1 MKKLLAILL
10 IPFCLSSCDNFGTTR
25 IKNLIDLTP
34 KLEVDNPKSNLFST
48 GIANPFKPKSS
59 SYAISRGAIIG
70 KPAIAKGMMYSIDTN
85 GYVSAFSLKEKK
97 IMWTKDI
104 ADPQSS
110 RVFNSGGVLYSDERL
125 YVTYGTRDLVVL
137 DTETGREV
145 MRKEFPD
152 IVKSKPVMSGHNL
165 IIVQTVSNQLIAYDI
180 KTSKTKWMN
189 EGGIEIISSKN
200 QIHPMIHNGH
210 VLASYSS
217 GEVLYLNANS
227 GAEVW
232 RYSLSS
238 SGDVG
243 LPSFDP
249 SVVVTNPI
257 FTNNFVYF
265 ATSNGKIVKINASN
279 GAEVWVKTA
288 DDVQSMVLHDN
299 NLIVT
304 NNARQVAALSAHD
317 GHINWVGNL
326 ISAKERSSKKPK
338 TASFLDPFV
347 VKDGANYT
355 INVISSNGELY
366 QFTSDESGHLP
377 SDPHIS
383 KIDKNTRYYWVS
395 CCSGGI
401 YLIYDR
407 NVKF

>member
-34 KLEVDNPKSNLFST
+34 KLEVDTPKAHLFSS
-48 GIANPFKPKSS
+48 GIENPFKPKSS
-59 SYAISRGAIIG
+59 SYALSRGAIIG
-70 KPAIAKGMMYSIDTN
+70 QPAVAKGIMYSIDTN

-97 IMWTKDI
+97 IKWTRDI

-110 RVFNSGGVLYSDERL
+110 RTFNSGGVLYSNERL

-152 IVKSKPVMSGHNL
+152 IVRSKPIMSGHNL

-180 KTSKTKWMN
+180 KISKTKWMN
-189 EGGIEIISSKN
+189 EGGLEVISSKN
-200 QIHPMIHNGH
+200 QIPPMIHNGH

-249 SVVVTNPI
+249 SVVVTKPI
-257 FTNNFVYF
+257 FANKFVYF
-265 ATSNGKIVKINASN
+265 ATSNGKIVKIDTTD
-279 GAEVWVKTA
+279 GAAAWIKTA
-288 DDVQSMVLHDN
+288 DDVQSLALHDN
-299 NLIVT
+299 SLIVT
-304 NNARQVAALSAHD
+304 NNARQVAVLSAHD
-317 GHINWVGNL
+317 GHIHWVGNL

-338 TASFLDPFV
+338 PASFLDPFV
-347 VKDGANYT
+347 VKDGTNYT
-355 INVISSNGELY
+355 VNVISSNGELY

-377 SDPHIS
+377 SEPHIS
-383 KIDKNTRYYWVS
+383 KIDKNIRYYWIS
-395 CCSGGI
+395 CCSGAMH
-401 YLIYDR
+401 LISDR